1 MLWPN
6 AMSAAPPVSVIV
18 VCQNPGPRL
27 HTALASI
34 WEQAPGTADL
44 IVVDGGS
51 TDGTRAWLEARRDR
65 IHVLIAEPDRGVYD
79 AMNKGVA
86 VARTDWVLFL
96 GADDRLA
103 SGEVLATL
111 APTLARTDAGVVA
124 GEAVYT
130 DGRRYRLRLP
140 PKPIARNFVHHQAA
154 FYRRRL
160 LAADG
165 GFDLTY
171 RIMADY
177 EMNLRLWRG
186 RARFES
192 VPERIAVCG
201 SGGLSDHGRWQG
213 YREEIAVRHRYF
225 SSLASAP
232 WDGLSLLRFGRKQIV
247 RRLLR
252 SHG

>member
-1 MLWPN
+1 MLRPN

-18 VCQNPGPRL
+18 VCHNPGDRL
-27 HTALASI
+27 HQALASV
-34 WEQAPGTADL
+34 WAQPAGSADL

-51 TDGTRAWLEARRDR
+51 TDGTRAWLDEQRDR
-65 IHVLIAEPDRGVYD
+65 IHFLVSEPDRGVYH

-86 VARTDWVLFL
+86 AARTEWVLFL

-103 SGEVLATL
+103 EREVLAAL
-111 APTLARTDAGVVA
+111 APRLARSAAGVVA
-124 GEAVYT
+124 GEAVYA

-154 FYRRRL
+154 FYRRHL

-165 GFDLTY
+165 GFDLTF

-177 EMNLRLWRG
+177 EMNLRLWRQ
-186 RARFES
+186 RERFES
-192 VPERIAVCG
+192 IPDPIAVCG
-201 SGGLSDHGRWQG
+201 AGGLSDSGRWQG

-225 SSLASAP
+225 SLLASAP
-232 WDGLSLLRFGRKQIV
+232 WDTLSLLRFGRKQIV
-247 RRLLR
+247 RRLHR
-252 SHG
+252 THG